1 MRRLEAPTRT
11 RCADSR
17 PPRVQDAPTRGPH
30 AYKMRRLGVPTCTR
44 CADSASPR
52 VQDAPTRRP
61 HAYKMRRLG
70 VPGRSEAELAELA
83 GVALPVLGDL
93 DVQVEVDGDAEEGL
107 DLLAGVG

>member
-1 MRRLEAPTRT
+1 MRRLDAPART

-17 PPRVQDAPTRGPH
+17 P
-30 AYKMRRLGVPTCTR
+30 L
-44 CADSASPR
+44 R

-61 HAYKMRRLG
+61 CAYKTRRLG
-70 VPGRSEAELAELA
+70 VPGPSEAELAELA

-107 DLLAGVG
+107 DLLAGLGTDVAEAGALVADHDPLLRVA